1 MADFLAGANSWPMY
15 LIAVVIVGFV
25 LAQAALFLVKSYRE
39 GLREGMD
46 KALLKKVIISS
57 ASFSLIPSFG
67 ILIGVL
73 ALAPALGLPVPWIRL
88 SVVGALHYEGATANI
103 LAKGMGLGEL
113 PASAMTG
120 GDLAAIVFGMTVGIC
135 WGMVLIIF
143 FFKGYQS
150 KITQTTGKDPKLFNV
165 LFCAMFVGMVCAY
178 AGDAFSYLRPVQV
191 SGALRTPNVL
201 PLVAMVTSVVFMAL
215 FNYLIEKKNVRWLE
229 NYALSFSMVLGMTAA
244 VLGQFVFPT
253 LSTFAE

>member
-1 MADFLAGANSWPMY
+1 MAEFLARANSWPMY
-15 LIAVVIVGFV
+15 LIAIVIVGFV
-25 LAQAALFLVKSYRE
+25 LAQAVLFLMKSYKE

-88 SVVGALHYEGATANI
+88 SVVGALHYEGATANN

-113 PASAMTG
+113 PAAMTG
-120 GDLAAIVFGMTVGIC
+120 GDLAAIVFGMTIGIC
-135 WGMVLIIF
+135 WGMLLIIF
-143 FFKGYQS
+143 FFKSYQH
-150 KITQTTGKDPKLFNV
+150 KITKTTGKDPKLFNL
-165 LFCAMFVGMVCAY
+165 LFSAMFVGMVSAY
-178 AGDAFSYLRPVQV
+178 AGDAFSYLRTVKLGNTV
-191 SGALRTPNVL
+191 RTPNVL
-201 PLVAMVTSVVFMAL
+201 PLLAMVVSVACMAL
-215 FNYLIEKKNVRWLE
+215 FNHLITKKQVKWLE

-253 LSTFAE
+253 LSTFTE

>member
-1 MADFLAGANSWPMY
+1 MTDFLARANSWPMY
-15 LIAVVIVGFV
+15 LIAAVIVSFV
-25 LAQAALFLVKSYRE
+25 LAQAILFLVKSYKE

-57 ASFSLIPSFG
+57 AAFSLIPSFG

-88 SVVGALHYEGATANI
+88 SVVGALHYEGATANN

-113 PASAMTG
+113 PSSLMTG

-135 WGMVLIIF
+135 WGMLIIIF
-143 FFKGYQS
+143 LFKGYQH
-150 KITQTTGKDPKLFNV
+150 KITRTTDKDPKLFNL
-165 LFCAMFVGMVCAY
+165 LFCAMFVGMVSTY
-178 AGDAFSYLRPVQV
+178 AGDAFSYLRTVKLGDTV
-191 SGALRTPNVL
+191 RTPNVL
-201 PLVAMVTSVVFMAL
+201 PVLAMVTSVLFMAL

-253 LSTFAE
+253 MSTFTE